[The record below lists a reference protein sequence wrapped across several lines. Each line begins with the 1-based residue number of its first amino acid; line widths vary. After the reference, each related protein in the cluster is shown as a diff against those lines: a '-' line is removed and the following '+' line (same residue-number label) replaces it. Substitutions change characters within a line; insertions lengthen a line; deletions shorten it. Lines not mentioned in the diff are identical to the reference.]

1 MLTRRLLVTFRISR
15 GESRQP
21 HSNVHFF
28 TSHFMT
34 TLKSEGV
41 DAVAS
46 WTVNKKIN
54 VFEKKLIFI
63 PVNANLHWSLCVVV
77 NPGRIANSFNEE
89 GSLLQ
94 ERSWYV
100 PLLDEFVSIRNHLTT
115 VLPTYSILFLDS
127 LTMHN
132 KNMYATHIRKWL
144 NREWKRLGM
153 GKVRNS
159 SVPFDMKNMPLHA
172 PKSKFGLSI
181 IVVSDFVIFQ

>member
-1 MLTRRLLVTFRISR
+1 MLTLRLSLVTFRISR

-77 NPGRIANSFNEE
+77 NPGRIANSFDGE
-89 GSLLQ
+89 GSYDQ
-94 ERSWYV
+94 ERAW
-100 PLLDEFVSIRNHLTT
+100 
-115 VLPTYSILFLDS
+115 
-127 LTMHN
+127 
-132 KNMYATHIRKWL
+132 
-144 NREWKRLGM
+144 
-153 GKVRNS
+153 
-159 SVPFDMKNMPLHA
+159 
-172 PKSKFGLSI
+172 
-181 IVVSDFVIFQ
+181 

>member
-1 MLTRRLLVTFRISR
+1 
-15 GESRQP
+15 
-21 HSNVHFF
+21 
-28 TSHFMT
+28 MT